1 MSNKMESPNST
12 TNQTTHSN
20 IVPVPILPCEGTY
33 AYVFVRGSLYAKDSA
48 IFGCSADEVNAL
60 SKRFQ
65 MSSTIIENGV
75 LIKVAPSL
83 IINSL
88 AQLGY
93 KVISST
99 GEAEVCWTLQRE
111 L

>member
-1 MSNKMESPNST
+1 MP
-12 TNQTTHSN
+12 
-20 IVPVPILPCEGTY
+20 VVPILPVEGTY
-33 AYVFVRGSLYAKDSA
+33 AYVFVKGSLYAQDSA
-48 IFGCSADEVNAL
+48 IFGCSTKEEQAL

-65 MSSTIIENGV
+65 ISSIPIDNGV
-75 LIKVAPSL
+75 LLKVAPSL

-93 KVISST
+93 KVVAST
-99 GEAEVCWTLQRE
+99 GETEVVWTLQRE

>member
-1 MSNKMESPNST
+1 MESPNST
-12 TNQTTHSN
+12 TNQHSLTN
-20 IVPVPILPCEGTY
+20 NLVTVPIPILSTEGTY
-33 AYVFVRGSLYAKDSA
+33 AYVFVRGSLYAKDSS
-48 IFGCSADEVNAL
+48 IFGCSVDEVQAL

-65 MSSTIIENGV
+65 ISSIPVDNGV
-75 LIKVAPSL
+75 VIKVAPSL

-93 KVISST
+93 KVVSST
-99 GEAEVCWTLQRE
+99 GDAEVVWTLQRE

>member
-1 MSNKMESPNST
+1 METPNS
-12 TNQTTHSN
+12 QTTTQN
-20 IVPVPILPCEGTY
+20 VVTVPIPILPAEGTY
-33 AYVFVRGSLYAKDSA
+33 AYVFVKGSLYARDSA
-48 IFGCSADEVNAL
+48 IFGCSADEVQAL

-65 MSSTIIENGV
+65 ISSVPIDNGV

-93 KVISST
+93 KVVSST
-99 GEAEVCWTLQRE
+99 GEAEIVWTLQRE

>member
-1 MSNKMESPNST
+1 MESPNST
-12 TNQTTHSN
+12 TNPNSLTNNVVT
-20 IVPVPILPCEGTY
+20 VPIPILPSEGTY
-33 AYVFVRGSLYAKDSA
+33 AYVFVKGSLYAKDSA
-48 IFGCSADEVNAL
+48 IFACSTDELQAL

-65 MSSTIIENGV
+65 ISTVPIDNGV
-75 LIKVAPSL
+75 MMKVAPSL
-83 IINSL
+83 VINSL

-99 GEAEVCWTLQRE
+99 GEAEIVWTLQRE

>member
-1 MSNKMESPNST
+1 MESPNST
-12 TNQTTHSN
+12 TNQHSLTN
-20 IVPVPILPCEGTY
+20 NLVTVPIPILPTEGTY
-33 AYVFVRGSLYAKDSA
+33 AYVFVRGSLYARDSS
-48 IFGCSADEVNAL
+48 IFGCSTDEVQAF

-65 MSSTIIENGV
+65 ISSIPVDNGV
-75 LIKVAPSL
+75 VIKVAPSL

-93 KVISST
+93 KVVSST
-99 GEAEVCWTLQRE
+99 GEAEIVWTLQRE

>member
-1 MSNKMESPNST
+1 MESPNST
-12 TNQTTHSN
+12 TNQSSVANNLVT
-20 IVPVPILPCEGTY
+20 VPIPILPSEGTY
-33 AYVFVRGSLYAKDSA
+33 AYVFVKGSLYARDSS
-48 IFGCSADEVNAL
+48 IFGCSTDEVQAL

-65 MSSTIIENGV
+65 ISSIPIDNGV
-75 LIKVAPSL
+75 VIKVAPSL

-99 GEAEVCWTLQRE
+99 GEAEVMWTMQRE